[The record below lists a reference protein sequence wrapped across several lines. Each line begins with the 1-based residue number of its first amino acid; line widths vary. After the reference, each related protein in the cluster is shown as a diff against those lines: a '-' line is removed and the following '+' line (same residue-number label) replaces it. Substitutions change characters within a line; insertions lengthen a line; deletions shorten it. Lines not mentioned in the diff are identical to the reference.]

1 MHGFMLDVLPLIV
14 AGGVLFGAWALAITV
29 LYASIG
35 FGENR
40 AD

>member
-1 MHGFMLDVLPLIV
+1 MFWTYDILPLIV
-14 AGGVLFGAWALAITV
+14 AGGVLFAAWAIALTV
-29 LYASIG
+29 LYGSIG